1 MLDVTKKD
9 LMQAPGFDKNNWPD
23 FSDQKQSIVTYEST
37 PSRCQMRG
45 HLQKKEEVDPPDRIG
60 SQGTLPGLVA

>member
-37 PSRCQMRG
+37 PSGDRCGAQ
-45 HLQKKEEVDPPDRIG
+45 LV
-60 SQGTLPGLVA
+60 TLLASYLVSV